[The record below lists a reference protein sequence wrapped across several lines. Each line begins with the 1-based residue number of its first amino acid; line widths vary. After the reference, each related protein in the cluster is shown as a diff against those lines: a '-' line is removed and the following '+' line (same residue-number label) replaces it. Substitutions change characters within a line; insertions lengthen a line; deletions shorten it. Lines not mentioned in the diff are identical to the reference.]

1 MHDREMNTHKN
12 VRLPLMVSDQESDAI
27 DAWRYAN
34 KIPSRAEAI
43 RRLIERGLRP
53 DPTPASPP
61 ASGPINLTRT
71 RPYPASEIAA
81 TPAKLIKGMNV
92 RLPERLKMQLDWLAE
107 ARKMKLREQV
117 DGLLQR
123 GVDQELKRLGIAP

>member
-1 MHDREMNTHKN
+1 
-12 VRLPLMVSDQESDAI
+12 
-27 DAWRYAN
+27 
-34 KIPSRAEAI
+34 
-43 RRLIERGLRP
+43 
-53 DPTPASPP
+53 
-61 ASGPINLTRT
+61 
-71 RPYPASEIAA
+71 
-81 TPAKLIKGMNV
+81 MNV